1 MPRPAILLLLVLAAG
16 CASSESMNGS
26 YSGSSYRDYSGS
38 YRMRGAPD
46 DTLTG
51 ASAPVPLEPTRTIAA
66 RDCSKPL
73 PPGGGN
79 LRCQ

>member
-1 MPRPAILLLLVLAAG
+1 MPRPAILLLLALAAG
-16 CASSESMNGS
+16 CASSESMSES
-26 YSGSSYRDYSGS
+26 YSGSGSSYR
-38 YRMRGAPD
+38 MRGVPD
-46 DTLTG
+46 NTLTA
-51 ASAPVPLEPTRTIAA
+51 ASAPVPLDPTRTVAE